1 MNARKLIATLIN
13 IANSLIIRSRVASRK
28 VMWHELHG
36 WLFVL
41 GMFLGVSLTLLSFIL
56 AVGSYRSEITVAEMV
71 SEELQRPS
79 WPLLLQ
85 APIRQEVVVAL
96 GRMNERD
103 LIQTYVDVHTAFEE
117 SLGGS
122 NLSTARSLIDY
133 AFLTDRELAIRGL
146 ALPDGLPSPAEML
159 RLFELLL

>member
-1 MNARKLIATLIN
+1 MNARQFIATFIN
-13 IANSLIIRSRVASRK
+13 IATNMISRLRVVSREIR
-28 VMWHELHG
+28 WHELHG
-36 WLFVL
+36 WSFVL
-41 GMFLGVSLTLLSFIL
+41 GMFLGVSLTLVSFIV
-56 AVGSYRSEITVAEMV
+56 AVSPYRSEVTVVDMV
-71 SEELQRPS
+71 PAELQRPN

-146 ALPDGLPSPAEML
+146 ALPAGLPSPGEML